1 MANSVVKWQIITK
14 DPESTAKF
22 YASVFGW
29 SVDANNKLGYREIR
43 TGNGI
48 DGGVWPSTEGQSM
61 VQLFIGVDD
70 MDAALAAASRLGAET
85 IVPKSTL
92 PDGDTIAILRDPAGI
107 SFGLMANR

>member
-14 DPESTAKF
+14 DPEATAKF
-22 YASVFGW
+22 YSSVFGW
-29 SVDANNKLGYREIR
+29 KVNADNKLGYRELR

-48 DGGVWPSTEGQSM
+48 DGGVWPSTEGPSM

-70 MDAALAAASRLGAET
+70 IDAAIAAASRLGAKT

-92 PDGDTIAILRDPAGI
+92 PDGDTMAVLLDPAGI
-107 SFGLMANR
+107 TFGLMTNR

>member
-22 YASVFGW
+22 YASTFGW
-29 SVDANNKLGYREIR
+29 KVNADNKLGYRQLR

-48 DGGVWPSTEGQSM
+48 DGGVWPSNEGPGM

-70 MDAALAAASRLGAET
+70 IDATIEAASRYGAKV

-92 PDGDTIAILRDPAGI
+92 PDGDTMAILLDPAGI